1 MKVQNRFFLVL
12 YMILFYL
19 LVISVTPILA
29 DENTP
34 VSMDFKGADLRD
46 VFRTL
51 AQIADVNV
59 ITHQSV
65 LGEVTLTLNEVPF
78 IEAIDLI
85 TMINDLDYRW
95 VGKTLVVASLGK
107 LEDNF
112 KKQRMETFKI
122 QYAQLDN
129 LKEILENLIVDGTVL
144 IDQRTKRLMVTANE
158 EALAKACTVVNNLD
172 VPIPQIFL
180 DVRVE
185 EISTSGLDQSGVPQ
199 GVNAKI
205 KLIADAKGL
214 ITDVGLELPGVI
226 DILEQEGLSKTLANP
241 GLITLDGESATL
253 LIGDKVPVEALEEV
267 DGEMKSVITYIDAG
281 IQLDFTPRISDDGY
295 ITLKVKPQVSSL
307 GEYLTK
313 GYPLIRSREVETV
326 VRIYDGETFVIGG
339 LIRDEDRTNIEKVP
353 FLGDIPI
360 LGALFRHDE
369 NTKSSTEVVIFIT
382 PKIIYPDESTNQD
395 WHWNNRSTSD
405 QLIVPEL
412 AKDEVMN
419 DEVEFSGDDVKPI
432 DESSNSLLDNATYQ
446 ELKGST
452 IDD

>member
-1 MKVQNRFFLVL
+1 MRVQNRFLQGLFLVFL
-12 YMILFYL
+12 CL
-19 LVISVTPILA
+19 LVISIKPVLA

-65 LGEVTLTLNEVPF
+65 LGEVTLTLTEIPF

-85 TMINDLDYRW
+85 TMINDLEYRW
-95 VGKTLVVASLGK
+95 VGKTLLVASPGK

-122 QYAQLDN
+122 QYAQLDK
-129 LKEILENLIVDGTVL
+129 LKEILENLIIDGTVL
-144 IDQRTKRLMVTANE
+144 MDQRTKRLMVVADE
-158 EALAKACTVVNNLD
+158 EALAKASEVVNNVD

-185 EISTSGLDQSGVPQ
+185 EISTSGLDQLGVPQ

-205 KLIADAKGL
+205 KLITDAKGL

-226 DILEQEGLSKTLANP
+226 DVLKQEGLSKTLANP

-267 DGEMKSVITYIDAG
+267 DGQMKTVITYIDAG
-281 IQLDFTPRISDDGY
+281 IQLDFTPRISDDRY
-295 ITLKVKPQVSSL
+295 ITLKVKPQVNSL
-307 GEYLTK
+307 GEYLVK
-313 GYPLIRSREVETV
+313 GYPLIRSREVETI

-339 LIRDEDRTNIEKVP
+339 LIRDEDRTSIEKVP

-369 NTKSSTEVVIFIT
+369 NTKRSTEVVIFIT
-382 PKIIYPDESTNQD
+382 PKIIYPDETANADWGRNNISTMNQPI
-395 WHWNNRSTSD
+395 
-405 QLIVPEL
+405 LPESVKTEAEL
-412 AKDEVMN
+412 L
-419 DEVEFSGDDVKPI
+419 GDDVNVT
-432 DESSNSLLDNATYQ
+432 DNLTNSPLGNVTFRELDGGIIN
-446 ELKGST
+446 
-452 IDD
+452 D